1 MMSSTIA
8 AHGNAA
14 TMQRTP
20 RLLFG
25 IGVSLSVHILL
36 MLAYRGTG
44 PLAPAVEPESPA
56 SITVRIAAPP
66 QEEPPRIE
74 PAPQRRPRAAA
85 RRSAREAPPQAVI
98 AVPASPRQDASPD
111 PFVVQ
116 QADETAP
123 PAPGGTP
130 QFSMSAARETA
141 RQLAGQTKLGREG
154 TAHAQF
160 PDPPLETESAAAKA
174 IARAKRRDCKDGIPG
189 GLLAPLYL
197 MMDKKDHGC
206 KW

>member
-8 AHGNAA
+8 AHGDASM
-14 TMQRTP
+14 MQKKQG
-20 RLLFG
+20 LLFG
-25 IGVSLSVHILL
+25 IGVSVSVHIVLL
-36 MLAYRGTG
+36 LAYRSTG
-44 PLAPAVEPESPA
+44 PLPPAAEPESPS
-56 SITVRIAAPP
+56 SITVRIAALP
-66 QEEPPRIE
+66 QPEPPRLA
-74 PAPQRRPRAAA
+74 PAPRRRPKAAA
-85 RRSAREAPPQAVI
+85 RSARQAPPQAVI
-98 AVPASPRQDASPD
+98 AVPASPRQEAAAD
-111 PFVVQ
+111 PFVVEQ
-116 QADETAP
+116 SDETAT

-160 PDPPLETESAAAKA
+160 PDPPLETESKAAKA